1 MKKLLTIASII
12 LISLSVKAQTDAVT
26 NDPSLTQTLEVSC
39 GQCNFGLKSKEGC
52 DLAVKING
60 KAYWVDGVDLESQGD
75 AHAKD
80 GFCSVIRTAEVAG
93 ELIDGRFKVS
103 YFKLLPL
110 KIEKDEHEG
119 HNHN

>member
-1 MKKLLTIASII
+1 MKKLLTITSII
-12 LISLSVKAQTDAVT
+12 LISLSVKAQTEAKT
-26 NDPSLTQTLEVSC
+26 NDATLTQILEVSC

-52 DLAVKING
+52 DLAIKING
-60 KAYWVDGVDLESQGD
+60 KAYWVDGIALESQGD

-93 ELIDGRFKVS
+93 EIIDDRFKVS

>member
-1 MKKLLTIASII
+1 M
-12 LISLSVKAQTDAVT
+12 
-26 NDPSLTQTLEVSC
+26 LEVSC
-39 GQCNFGLKSKEGC
+39 GQCNLGLKSKEGC

-60 KAYWVDGVDLESQGD
+60 KAYWVDGIDLESQGD

-80 GFCSVIRTAEVAG
+80 GFCSVVRTAEIAG
-93 ELIDGRFKVS
+93 ELTNNRFKVS